1 MYLEKPD
8 WIAMKEYAANMSGAG
23 EQAAPSSESSP
34 LVLTESVIATILAS
48 DNRLDPFKKSS
59 PPRVAQFALLLIPK
73 RNREHLIGD
82 MEEEYRT
89 IALPQYGLFWARF
102 WYWEQTAIAVGR
114 YLLPAIK
121 RILGFAVIW
130 KLIGK

>member
-1 MYLEKPD
+1 MQPAKSYSIVPGNYDVVMYGERS
-8 WIAMKEYAANMSGAG
+8 AA
-23 EQAAPSSESSP
+23 SSEPSP
-34 LVLTESVIATILAS
+34 LVLTESVVATILAS
-48 DNRLDPFKKSS
+48 DSQSVPLRKCS
-59 PPRVAQFALLLIPK
+59 PPKVAQFALLLIPK

-89 IALPQYGLFWARF
+89 ITLPQYGRFLARV

-114 YLLPAIK
+114 YLLPVIK